1 MSKSALSTIDTAK
14 KGLRVDLA
22 VAVALALILTFQTFL
37 TRFLEAV
44 LAVALDREKD
54 EAKNTQ
60 PTLKFL

>member
-14 KGLRVDLA
+14 KGLRVGLA
-22 VAVALALILTFQTFL
+22 VAADLAPILTFQTFL

-44 LAVALDREKD
+44 LAVALGREKD
-54 EAKNTQ
+54 EPKSTQ

>member
-1 MSKSALSTIDTAK
+1 MSKSAQYTTDTAK

-22 VAVALALILTFQTFL
+22 VAAALALILTFQTFL
-37 TRFLEAV
+37 TRFLVAV

-60 PTLKFL
+60 LTLKFL

>member
-1 MSKSALSTIDTAK
+1 MSKSAQYMTDTAK
-14 KGLRVDLA
+14 KDLRVDLA